1 VPFGT
6 YHVVNSGTLTT
17 RETVE
22 LIRKSRVC
30 TKEFR
35 FFDAEADFLR
45 HAVKTPRSHCIL
57 DNSKGPCGR
66 PASLVRHRRHGGIA
80 PQLAKHRQSQ
90 VASRRSGN
98 SAL

>member
-35 FFDAEADFLR
+35 FFDSEADFLR
-45 HAVKTPRSHCIL
+45 QAVKTPRCHCIL
-57 DNSKGPCGR
+57 DNSKALAAGQCLSYVTD
-66 PASLVRHRRHGGIA
+66 AMEESLRNW
-80 PQLAKHRQSQ
+80 QST
-90 VASRRSGN
+90 ASRR
-98 SAL
+98 